1 MTSGTDYVIDNGSYE
16 ESSNSQTTTL
26 TVKAGTN
33 TADATFSCVVTSAEW
48 SETVT
53 DKQTEVTLNVFGK
66 TG

>member
-1 MTSGTDYVIDNGSYE
+1 MSNGDDYTISDGSYDD
-16 ESSNSQTTTL
+16 SSNSQTTTL